1 MSTAAGGAAMRKA
14 VMHEPGG
21 IDLESTVALL
31 ARIRSGDEEARELLL
46 RRYLLPLRRW
56 ARGRL
61 PHAVRSLASTD
72 DVVQETLIS
81 VLMHVSQ
88 HPFEQHRD
96 GAFLLYLRKALQNKI
111 IDLLRRARKEPP
123 NGSLPEDLAEERPSP
138 LEALIG
144 RERLEAY
151 ERALAELTPLH
162 QEALLMRIEL
172 GLSYAEIAQA
182 IGSPTANA
190 ARMVVSRAV
199 VRLVEVLNAS

>member
-31 ARIRSGDEEARELLL
+31 ARIRSGDAEARELLL
-46 RRYLLPLRRW
+46 RRYLPPLRRW

-61 PHAVRSLASTD
+61 PHAVRSLAATD
-72 DVVQETLIS
+72 DLVQETLIS
-81 VLMHVSQ
+81 VLKHVST
-88 HPFEQHRD
+88 HAFEQHRD
-96 GAFLLYLRKALQNKI
+96 GAFLLYLRKALHNKI
-111 IDLLRRARKEPP
+111 IDLIRQVKNHPP
-123 NGSLPEDLAEERPSP
+123 NGSLPAELAEERPSP

-144 RERLEAY
+144 REKLEAY
-151 ERALAELTPLH
+151 ERALSELSPQH

-172 GLSYAEIAQA
+172 GLSYSEIALA
-182 IGSPTANA
+182 IGSPSPNA